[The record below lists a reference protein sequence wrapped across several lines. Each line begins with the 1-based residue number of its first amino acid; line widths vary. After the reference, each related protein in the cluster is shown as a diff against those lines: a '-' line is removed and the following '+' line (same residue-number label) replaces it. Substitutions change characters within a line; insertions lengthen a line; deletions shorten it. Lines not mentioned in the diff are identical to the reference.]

1 MRVRYLMTDLAIT
14 TAASYLATTAME
26 RFSMKLYELE
36 APADRDREDA
46 ARPGPPDRIAAQ
58 KTTELLGLHLDD
70 AALGKASLVFHY
82 GLAAS
87 WAPLYPLLRRAT
99 SLGPVPAGLLTGA
112 SMSLLV
118 DEGLTPL
125 LGFSAPNR
133 AYPLATH
140 ARGVAAHLVFGMA
153 VAAVTETAWALLRR
167 PPPHATAEPPGHHS
181 THAPSHR

>member
-1 MRVRYLMTDLAIT
+1 LRRPPTGT
-14 TAASYLATTAME
+14 G
-26 RFSMKLYELE
+26 
-36 APADRDREDA
+36 EDA

-58 KTTELLGLHLDD
+58 KSTELLGLHLDD
-70 AALGKASLVFHY
+70 GALDNASLVFHY

-99 SLGPVPAGLLTGA
+99 SRGPVPAGLPAGA

-118 DEGLTPL
+118 DEGPTPL

-140 ARGVAAHLVFGMA
+140 VRGVAAHMVFGMV
-153 VAAVTETAWALLRR
+153 VAAVTKTAWALLRR
-167 PPPHATAEPPGHHS
+167 TPRPR
-181 THAPSHR
+181 HR

>member
-1 MRVRYLMTDLAIT
+1 M
-14 TAASYLATTAME
+14 
-26 RFSMKLYELE
+26 
-36 APADRDREDA
+36 
-46 ARPGPPDRIAAQ
+46 
-58 KTTELLGLHLDD
+58 ELLGLHLSD
-70 AALGKASLVFHY
+70 AALDKASLVFHY
-82 GLAAS
+82 GLAVT
-87 WAPLYPLLRRAT
+87 WAPLYPILRRAT

-140 ARGVAAHLVFGMA
+140 ARGVAVHLVFGMA

-167 PPPHATAEPPGHHS
+167 APQHH
-181 THAPSHR
+181 

>member
-14 TAASYLATTAME
+14 TAASYLATTTME
-26 RFSMKLYELE
+26 RFSTKLYELE

-58 KTTELLGLHLDD
+58 KSTELLGLHLDD
-70 AALGKASLVFHY
+70 AALDKAALVFHY

-87 WAPLYPLLRRAT
+87 WASLYPLLRRAT

-153 VAAVTETAWALLRR
+153 VAAVTEIAWALLRR
-167 PPPHATAEPPGHHS
+167 TPRPR
-181 THAPSHR
+181 HR

>member
-1 MRVRYLMTDLAIT
+1 MRIRYLMTDLAIT

-26 RFSMKLYELE
+26 RVSMKLYELE
-36 APADRDREDA
+36 APDDRGREDA

-58 KTTELLGLHLDD
+58 KSTELLGLHLSD
-70 AALGKASLVFHY
+70 AALDKASLVFHY
-82 GLAAS
+82 GLAAT
-87 WAPLYPLLRRAT
+87 WAQLYPILRRAT

-140 ARGVAAHLVFGMA
+140 ARGVAVHLVFGMA

-167 PPPHATAEPPGHHS
+167 TPHHH
-181 THAPSHR
+181 

>member
-14 TAASYLATTAME
+14 TAASCLATTAME
-26 RFSMKLYELE
+26 RFSMKLYERE
-36 APADRDREDA
+36 APADRDQEDA
-46 ARPGPPDRIAAQ
+46 AGPGPPDRIAAQ
-58 KTTELLGLHLDD
+58 KSTELLGLHLDD
-70 AALGKASLVFHY
+70 AALDKASLVFHY

-125 LGFSAPNR
+125 LGPSAPNR

-140 ARGVAAHLVFGMA
+140 DRGSRPTWSSGWPWPRSL
-153 VAAVTETAWALLRR
+153 R
-167 PPPHATAEPPGHHS
+167 PPGRCFGALPAHATAEPPGHHS
-181 THAPSHR
+181 THAPSRR